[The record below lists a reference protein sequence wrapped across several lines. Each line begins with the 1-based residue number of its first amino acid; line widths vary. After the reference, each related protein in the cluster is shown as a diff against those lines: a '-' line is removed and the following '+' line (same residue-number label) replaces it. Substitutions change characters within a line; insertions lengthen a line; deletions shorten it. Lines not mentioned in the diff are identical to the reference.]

1 MSRNETSSGAGRLAA
16 GWADLSVEGFL
27 QLAEERLARAPSEL
41 IFDPGLGRTLRE
53 SDVGDD
59 PYLAEDLMIGR
70 PLRKA
75 AVLVPVVAHAVPTV
89 LLTQRTE
96 HLPSHAGQV
105 AFPGGKVEDGD
116 ADAVATALR
125 EALEEIGLEA
135 GFIRPLGY
143 LDALRTHTG
152 FHVDPV
158 VALVEP
164 GFQLAPDA
172 SEVADVFEVPLAFLM
187 DPANHDKQIRMRD
200 GRRRDFY
207 AMPYRGRFIW
217 GVTAAMIRNMHM
229 RLFGA

>member
-1 MSRNETSSGAGRLAA
+1 MSLKTTNPAWT
-16 GWADLSVEGFL
+16 DLSVPDFL
-27 QLAEERLARAPSEL
+27 HLANARLSSVPSEM
-41 IFDPGLGRTLRE
+41 IFDPGLGHALRE
-53 SDVGDD
+53 GDVGDD
-59 PYLAEDLMIGR
+59 PDLAEDLMIGR
-70 PLRKA
+70 PLRRA
-75 AVLVPVVAHAVPTV
+75 AVLVPVVAHAAPTV

-105 AFPGGKVEDGD
+105 AFPGGKVEPGD
-116 ADAVATALR
+116 ADAIATALR
-125 EALEEIGLEA
+125 EAHEEIGLEA

-164 GFQLAPDA
+164 GFTLTPDA
-172 SEVADVFEVPLAFLM
+172 REVADVFEVPLAFLM

-207 AMPYRGRFIW
+207 AMPYNGRLIW